1 MRVTSSAFQEGDPIR
16 RVHSRDGSD
25 TSPPLAVEAVPAM
38 AKTLALVVDDPDAP
52 AGTWVHWLIWNIPAG
67 RAIPA
72 DIPGEPEIPSL
83 AGARQGTND
92 FGDIGWG
99 GPAPPRGRG
108 AHRYRF
114 TAFALHRTLE
124 LEPGADREALDRAMA
139 GQVLDQ
145 ARLTAVYERS

>member
-1 MRVTSSAFQEGDPIR
+1 MRITSSAFEDGDKMP
-16 RVHSRDGSD
+16 RVHTRDGNDS
-25 TSPPLAVEAVPAM
+25 SPPLAIEAVPA
-38 AKTLALVVDDPDAP
+38 AARTLAVVVDDPDAP

-67 RAIPA
+67 SAIPA
-72 DIPGEPEIPSL
+72 GIPGEPEVPNL

-99 GPAPPRGRG
+99 GPAPPRGHG

-114 TAFALHRTLE
+114 TAFALDGPLE
-124 LEPGADREALDRAMA
+124 LEPGADRQALVGAME

-145 ARLTAVYERS
+145 ARLTAVYERP